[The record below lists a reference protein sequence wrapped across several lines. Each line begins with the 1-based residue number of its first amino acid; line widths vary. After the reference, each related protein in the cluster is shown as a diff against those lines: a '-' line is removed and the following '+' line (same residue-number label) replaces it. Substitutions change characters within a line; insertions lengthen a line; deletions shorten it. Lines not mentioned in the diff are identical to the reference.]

1 MKPARNSKDNKSG
14 QRSSTA
20 PQGKAPSGSLGTSK
34 TKTKTKDHDS
44 SIDLIEDEF
53 DSYEPPKT
61 RGGKGVKARK
71 QWSSQDFLRSPETRS
86 KTKLKV

>member
-1 MKPARNSKDNKSG
+1 MKPARNSKDNKSD

-44 SIDLIEDEF
+44 SIDLIEDKF

-61 RGGKGVKARK
+61 RGAKEPRPASNGAARIFCVAPKLGV
-71 QWSSQDFLRSPETRS
+71 
-86 KTKLKV
+86 